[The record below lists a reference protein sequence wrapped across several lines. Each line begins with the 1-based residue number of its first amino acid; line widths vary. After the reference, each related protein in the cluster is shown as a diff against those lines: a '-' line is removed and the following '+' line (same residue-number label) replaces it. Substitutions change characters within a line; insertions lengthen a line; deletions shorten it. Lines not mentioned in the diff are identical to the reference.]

1 MFHLSQKF
9 LSKNSNTRLLANYSK
24 ATSFD
29 MEKALRTTQEGKCLI
44 VELNRPKALNAL
56 SLEMCLEMS
65 SLLGSQINS
74 RSSSVGAFIMKGV
87 GGKAFCAGGDVK
99 SIWQEL
105 MDNGPPSDETI
116 GRRGLLH
123 SDFFRDEYTMDFLL
137 GTSLRPQISLWDG
150 IVMGG
155 GVGISMLGAFRVA
168 TEKTMF
174 AMPET
179 GAVCFAIFY
188 VILYI
193 ECHNH
198 FFMLCDRSDRFVSRC
213 RK

>member
-1 MFHLSQKF
+1 MLIVSRR
-9 LSKNSNTRLLANYSK
+9 LLLNTRAMAKYSSK
-24 ATSFD
+24 ASAAD
-29 MEKALRTTQEGKCLI
+29 LEKTLRTVQEGNCLI

-56 SLEMCLEMS
+56 SIEMCLEMKD
-65 SLLGSQINS
+65 LLQYQINGE
-74 RSSSVGAFIMKGV
+74 SSSVGAFIMKGV

-105 MDNGPPSDETI
+105 IDNGPPSDEII
-116 GRRGLLH
+116 GGKGLLH
-123 SDFFRDEYTMDFLL
+123 SDFFRDEYIMDYML

-179 GAVCFAIFY
+179 GSNRAV
-188 VILYI
+188 
-193 ECHNH
+193 E
-198 FFMLCDRSDRFVSRC
+198 
-213 RK
+213 